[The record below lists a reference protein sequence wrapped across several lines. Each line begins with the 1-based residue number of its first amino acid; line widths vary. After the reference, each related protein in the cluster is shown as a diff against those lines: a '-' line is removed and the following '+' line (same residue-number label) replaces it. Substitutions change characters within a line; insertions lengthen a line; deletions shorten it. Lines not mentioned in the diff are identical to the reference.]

1 LNSFNRDN
9 NQILYIF
16 IDSESIDRSISNKE
30 GRAEALLAYNTEKIF
45 KFFRSPFNTSYKNL
59 VEISSFEIQK
69 DIEGN
74 TIKELTIK
82 DSNDSE
88 PTYVNFPFTMKNIEE
103 FAKDIFKKESPSEN
117 EKETILLVLI
127 HHIFISFG
135 IYNGESIY
143 VTNNKKL
150 LKNRLWFQLHL
161 SSKIEILQIEEALE
175 IMDLFAKA
183 QGKYYLRPYGTADKK
198 GWYWLSFRS
207 KVPHYHVPYRAPF
220 EKRNILEAF
229 ASRFTYL
236 LMSIDEIGIRY
247 LWLKDKDIT
256 IPYHFNYFI
265 SLITGIFDN
274 LAIVSKEK
282 YQIKLQ
288 HDYPNRTSLSNTAG
302 AEFLQS
308 IKKYSS
314 PLHSHI
320 HNYREF
326 INLMYELREVSIH
339 REAFRD
345 VGYTQ
350 NKKFA
355 LFFVIDQKIACMIKR
370 CGDKLL
376 YGNAMTNW
384 GMINDS
390 VVGVLL
396 EPYHFAKAAGLKL
409 VDFSDEYLR
418 LLGFSRY
425 IDTLTQKNSY
435 VKEIKL
441 FEQYSLDGQKCN

>member
-1 LNSFNRDN
+1 MYLNRN
-9 NQILYIF
+9 NKEQKLHIF
-16 IDSESIDRSISNKE
+16 IDSQSIDKSISNKE
-30 GRAEALLAYNTEKIF
+30 GRAEALLAYNTDEIF
-45 KFFRSPFNTSYKNL
+45 KFIRSPFKTSYKNL
-59 VEISSFEIQK
+59 VEIGSFEIQK
-69 DIEGN
+69 DSDAN
-74 TIKELTIK
+74 TIKELRIK

-88 PTYVNFPFTMKNIEE
+88 PTYVDFPFTMKNIDE
-103 FAKDIFKKESPSEN
+103 FAKDIFKTESSSEN
-117 EKETILLVLI
+117 EKETILLVLV
-127 HHIFISFG
+127 HHVFISFG

-175 IMDLFAKA
+175 IMGLFAKA
-183 QGKYYLRPYGTADKK
+183 QRKYYLRPHGTADKK

-207 KVPHYHVPYRAPF
+207 KISHYHVQYRAAF

-236 LMSIDEIGIRY
+236 LMSIDEIGIHY

-265 SLITGIFDN
+265 SLVTGIFDN
-274 LAIVSKEK
+274 LAIISREK
-282 YQIKLQ
+282 NQIKLQ

-302 AEFLQS
+302 KEFLQS
-308 IKKYSS
+308 LKRYNSA
-314 PLHSHI
+314 LHSHI
-320 HNYREF
+320 HNYHEF

-350 NKKFA
+350 NKRFA

-370 CGDKLL
+370 C
-376 YGNAMTNW
+376 
-384 GMINDS
+384 
-390 VVGVLL
+390 
-396 EPYHFAKAAGLKL
+396 
-409 VDFSDEYLR
+409 
-418 LLGFSRY
+418 
-425 IDTLTQKNSY
+425 
-435 VKEIKL
+435 
-441 FEQYSLDGQKCN
+441 